1 MTDTLM
7 AALEVA
13 PGPPLPKARTGIA
26 GLDDITSGGLPRG
39 RTTLVAGAAGSG
51 KSMFAV
57 EFLVRGARD
66 FDEPGVLITFE
77 ESADKVTAN
86 VTSLGFDL
94 DALVREGKL
103 VVQGFAIDPTE
114 IVETGAF

>member
-1 MTDTLM
+1 MTDPLM

-13 PGPPLPKARTGIA
+13 PGPSLPKAPTGIA

-39 RTTLVAGAAGSG
+39 RTTLVAGGAGSG

-66 FDEPGVLITFE
+66 FGEPGVLITFE
-77 ESADKVTAN
+77 ETADKVTAN

-94 DALVREGKL
+94 DALVREEKL
-103 VVQGFAIDPTE
+103 VV
-114 IVETGAF
+114 